1 MFSSSCINR
10 SNFFRAAFLW
20 VGLVTSALFS
30 GQIRVV
36 DSGIQ
41 EFAQPEG
48 RTMEE
53 AKQWVI
59 EQAQIRAMAEEFGM
73 RVQSETVHVV
83 AESNGSLDDSFTE
96 LNTSQVQGEWLETKT
111 LEGPTM
117 EVRDGELWWSV
128 RVKGKAR
135 PLRKDAVEMD
145 FALVSDLFG
154 LQRIDALGDGE
165 RIRARFRVPVDGH
178 VMFFYQES
186 GVVHA
191 LSNSDAQLAAAV
203 KGQRTYSLFSTE
215 AEWLEA
221 EGPSLDRLSRYSWG
235 FKVTNPDMIESTALL
250 VGVFARQAFPPPNM
264 DWNEE
269 DEMWSLDEEAFDR
282 WVKQGAGRL
291 DGFQVERVPIRI
303 QPKTRY

>member
-1 MFSSSCINR
+1 
-10 SNFFRAAFLW
+10 
-20 VGLVTSALFS
+20 
-30 GQIRVV
+30 
-36 DSGIQ
+36 
-41 EFAQPEG
+41 
-48 RTMEE
+48 
-53 AKQWVI
+53 
-59 EQAQIRAMAEEFGM
+59 
-73 RVQSETVHVV
+73 
-83 AESNGSLDDSFTE
+83 
-96 LNTSQVQGEWLETKT
+96 
-111 LEGPTM
+111 
-117 EVRDGELWWSV
+117 
-128 RVKGKAR
+128 
-135 PLRKDAVEMD
+135 MD

-269 DEMWSLDEEAFDR
+269 EEMWSLAEEAFDR
-282 WVKQGAGRL
+282 WVKQGSGRL

-303 QPKTRY
+303 LPKTRY